1 MTFALLLTVWKLNY
15 RLNSLDLANDC
26 WCDIKINSWLFSTVT
41 TKKTSQRM
49 LFFETFFGLAKQA
62 HDDENPVL
70 WILVGWQDTID
81 GRLFY
86 DQRLAR
92 SGQV

>member
-1 MTFALLLTVWKLNY
+1 MIVGVTSK
-15 RLNSLDLANDC
+15 
-26 WCDIKINSWLFSTVT
+26 STVGCFRQSPL
-41 TKKTSQRM
+41 KKRLKECYSLRR
-49 LFFETFFGLAKQA
+49 FFGLAKQA